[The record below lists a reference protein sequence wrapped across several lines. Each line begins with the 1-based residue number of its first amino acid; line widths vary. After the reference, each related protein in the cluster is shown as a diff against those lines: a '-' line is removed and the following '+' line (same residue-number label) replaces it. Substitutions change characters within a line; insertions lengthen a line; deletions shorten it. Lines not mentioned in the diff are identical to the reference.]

1 MPNMFHRRSRAA
13 VLLLIGCVL
22 LFAIYLKVVPEL
34 PRAYSSATT
43 ADTHLW
49 VDGDHK
55 SDTRIKLAV
64 FCGIIFLFL
73 QFFAALSVPM
83 ARQRVIVA
91 AKQSHDIFAES
102 WNWFRPPPLG

>member
-1 MPNMFHRRSRAA
+1 MPNMSHKRSRAV

-22 LFAIYLKVVPEL
+22 VFAIYLKIVPEL
-34 PRAYSSATT
+34 PRAYSSASA

-55 SDTRIKLAV
+55 SDTRTKLAS
-64 FCGIIFLFL
+64 FCGIILLFF
-73 QFFAALSVPM
+73 QFFVALSAPVT
-83 ARQRVIVA
+83 RRRVIVA
-91 AKQSHDIFAES
+91 AKHSHDIFAES